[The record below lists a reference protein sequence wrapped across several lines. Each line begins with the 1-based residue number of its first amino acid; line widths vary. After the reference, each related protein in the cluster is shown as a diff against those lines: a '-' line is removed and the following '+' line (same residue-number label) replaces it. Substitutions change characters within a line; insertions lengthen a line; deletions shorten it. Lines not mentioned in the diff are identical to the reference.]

1 MREALT
7 AFVEYL
13 ASHKHYSSHT
23 VRAYQTDL
31 EQFIEF
37 LVEIKRESELPS
49 VEDVTKEDIRIFLAA
64 RIRHGMSKRSV
75 ARKLASLRAFFGY
88 LSRNGVITSDPTI
101 TLYSPKQDK
110 HLPEFLREEEMMDAL
125 NAIETH
131 SATGIRD
138 RAILEFFYGTG
149 MRLSEL
155 VTVNV
160 NDIDLTS
167 GTVRIFGKGRKE
179 RVLPMGR
186 HSGEI
191 LRQYLTRRVEF
202 RPKAGEQALFL
213 NRTGKRISPRG
224 VQLLVKKRLQ
234 QVSEKKKLSPHILR
248 HTFATHLLDRG
259 ADLNA
264 VKELLGHASLSTTQM
279 YTHLTLDRLK
289 KVYQRAHPRAGCA

>member
-1 MREALT
+1 MKEALT

-13 ASHKHYSSHT
+13 ASQKHYSPHT

-37 LVEIKRESELPS
+37 IVERMRTPESLS
-49 VEDVTKEDIRIFLAA
+49 VEDVTKEDIRLFLAA
-64 RIRHGMSKRSV
+64 RVRHGMSKRSV

-88 LSRNGVITSDPTI
+88 LSRNGVITSDPTL
-101 TLYSPKQDK
+101 TLYAPKQDK

-125 NAIETH
+125 NAIETR
-131 SATGIRD
+131 SATGTRD

-160 NDIDLTS
+160 SDIDFTS

-186 HSGEI
+186 HIGEV
-191 LRQYLTRRVEF
+191 LKQYVTRRVEF
-202 RPKAGEQALFL
+202 RPKAGELALFL
-213 NRTGKRISPRG
+213 NRSGKRISPRG
-224 VQLLVKKRLQ
+224 VQLVVKKRLQ
-234 QVSEKKKLSPHILR
+234 QVSEKKKLSPHMLR

-289 KVYQRAHPRAGCA
+289 KVYRRAHPRAGCT

>member
-13 ASHKHYSSHT
+13 TSQRQYSPHT

-37 LVEIKRESELPS
+37 LVEKMRRPEPLSLEN
-49 VEDVTKEDIRIFLAA
+49 VTKEDVRLFLAA

-75 ARKLASLRAFFGY
+75 ARKMASLRSFFGY
-88 LSRNGVITSDPTI
+88 LSSNGVITSDPTL

-110 HLPEFLREEEMMDAL
+110 HLPEFLREEEMIDAL
-125 NAIETH
+125 NAIETR
-131 SATGIRD
+131 SVTGIRD

-149 MRLSEL
+149 IRLSEL

-160 NDIDLTS
+160 SHIDFTS

-186 HSGEI
+186 HICEI

-202 RPKAGEQALFL
+202 HPKAGEQAMFL
-213 NRTGKRISPRG
+213 NRSGKRISPRG
-224 VQLLVKKRLQ
+224 VQLIVKKRLQ
-234 QVSEKKKLSPHILR
+234 QVSEKKKLSPHMLR
-248 HTFATHLLDRG
+248 HSFATHLLDRG

-289 KVYQRAHPRAGCA
+289 KVYRRAHPRAGCT